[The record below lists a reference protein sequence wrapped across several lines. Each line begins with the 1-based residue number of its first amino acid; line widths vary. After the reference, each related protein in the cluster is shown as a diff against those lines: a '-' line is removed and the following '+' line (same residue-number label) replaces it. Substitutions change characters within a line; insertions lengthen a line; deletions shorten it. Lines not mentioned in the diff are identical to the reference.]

1 MRRLLALV
9 LLVSTAACTD
19 AGVYALQGSGVPGPD
34 RTAFEGDVCVPVA
47 AGDTFP
53 VKVLFLVE
61 GGNTVP
67 VSTVGAVITSIQNA
81 AQRAGTN
88 VKFAL
93 AAYHVTAQGLQGS
106 FVDGTTMLAQLPNYP
121 AFQQVGPVSMRSAL
135 KLAKS
140 ILSGDMQT
148 ACRGAVNRTRYL
160 IVMIQASADTSC
172 DYPALNAGLSTQCT
186 VLPTS
191 LDCSKCELNEVTG
204 EIKGLEQQYGAGQ
217 VTVQTV
223 YVFDTPPGPDQ
234 SVVDQDTVI
243 STSGGGTT
251 PRSAS
256 DQTLDSVIGGISFA
270 SVQRELSIKRF
281 FAFNRNALARGGQQL
296 VDSDGDGLSDEEEKA
311 IGTDPL
317 NPDTDGDGL
326 GDGLE
331 RAAGLDPFTDDV
343 SGIIQCNPFLDD
355 DADLLNECEERVIG
369 TDPCV
374 ADTDGDGL
382 SDFVEVMS
390 RTNPLVPEDLI
401 DTDRDGDVERG
412 RGHRAHRSAEQR
424 RRVPRGP
431 RLRGPGQRR
440 RAHARRPRLLP
451 RARDQR
457 LAGRHAGPTRRA
469 GEHHRRGDER
479 HPPLLPVRPVQRPA
493 RRRHRG
499 DVRAAG
505 HLLAAEREGSRRN
518 DRRHPGRLGGR
529 TVSSLIRAGAGAVP
543 HSARGGPTPHP
554 HARRGQPARAMT
566 ENSAGFFDPDE
577 RRDSCSLAP
586 SLLRKGYER

>member
-1 MRRLLALV
+1 MRSLLALV

-47 AGDTFP
+47 TGDTFP

-67 VSTVGAVITSIQNA
+67 VSTVGAIITTIQDA
-81 AQRAGTN
+81 AQRSGTN

-93 AAYHVTAQGLQGS
+93 AAYHVTAQGLQGT
-106 FVDGTTMLAQLPNYP
+106 FVDGTTMLGQLPNYP

-148 ACRGAVNRTRYL
+148 ACRGTVNRTRYL
-160 IVMIQASADTSC
+160 ILMIQASADTSC

-191 LDCSKCELNEVTG
+191 LDCSKCELTEVTG

-217 VTVQTV
+217 VTVQPI

-234 SVVDQDTVI
+234 AVIEQDTVI

-251 PRSAS
+251 PRAAN
-256 DQTLDSVIGGISFA
+256 DQTLDAVVGGISFA

-281 FAFNRNALARGGQQL
+281 FAFNRNALARGGQQF
-296 VDSDGDGLSDEEEKA
+296 VDSDGDGLSDEEEKT

-331 RAAGLDPFTDDV
+331 RAAGLDPISTNDV

-390 RTNPLVPEDLI
+390 RTNPLVPEDLM
-401 DTDRDGDVERG
+401 DTDRDGVSNADEVTGHTDPLSNDGEFRADRG
-412 RGHRAHRSAEQR
+412 YVVQVSDAAPTPDGRACYHVRATNVSLVATQARPDALGNIIPAGTNDIILYFQSGRANDPHGVGIAETFEQR
-424 RRVPRGP
+424 VLFTPP
-431 RLRGPGQRR
+431 NQKDPPGTIGLT
-440 RAHARRPRLLP
+440 P
-451 RARDQR
+451 DIWVV
-457 LAGRHAGPTRRA
+457 GR
-469 GEHHRRGDER
+469 
-479 HPPLLPVRPVQRPA
+479 
-493 RRRHRG
+493 
-499 DVRAAG
+499 
-505 HLLAAEREGSRRN
+505 
-518 DRRHPGRLGGR
+518 
-529 TVSSLIRAGAGAVP
+529 
-543 HSARGGPTPHP
+543 
-554 HARRGQPARAMT
+554 
-566 ENSAGFFDPDE
+566 
-577 RRDSCSLAP
+577 
-586 SLLRKGYER
+586 

>member
-1 MRRLLALV
+1 MRRFLGLL
-9 LLVSTAACTD
+9 LLVAGVGCTD
-19 AGVYALQGSGVPGPD
+19 AGVYALQGSGIPGPD
-34 RTAFEGDVCVPVA
+34 RTAFEGDVCVPLA
-47 AGDTFP
+47 TGDTFP

-67 VSTVGAVITSIQNA
+67 NSTVAAIITSIQDA

-106 FVDGTTMLAQLPNYP
+106 FVDGQTMLGQLLNYP

-135 KLAKS
+135 QLAQS

-148 ACRGAVNRTRYL
+148 SCRGTVNRTRYL
-160 IVMIQASADTSC
+160 IVMIQTSADTSC

-191 LDCSKCELNEVTG
+191 LDCSKCELTEVTG
-204 EIKGLEQQYGAGQ
+204 NIKALEQQYGAGQ
-217 VTVQTV
+217 VTVQPV

-234 SVVDQDTVI
+234 SVVDQDAVI

-251 PRSAS
+251 PRTANE
-256 DQTLDSVIGGISFA
+256 QTLDAVLGGINFA
-270 SVQRELSIKRF
+270 SVQRELAIKRF
-281 FAFNRNALARGGQQL
+281 FAFNRNALARGGQQW

-311 IGTDPL
+311 LGTDPL

-331 RAAGLDPFTDDV
+331 RYAGTDPFKDDI
-343 SGIIQCNPFLDD
+343 SGIIQCNKFLDD

-390 RTNPLVPEDLI
+390 GTNPLVPEDLI
-401 DTDRDGDVERG
+401 DTDRDGVSNADEVTGHTDPLANDVEYRADRG
-412 RGHRAHRSAEQR
+412 YVVQISDADPTPDGRACYHVRATNVSLVATQARPDALGNIIPAGTNDIILYFQAGRSNDPHGVGIAETFEQR
-424 RRVPRGP
+424 VLFTP
-431 RLRGPGQRR
+431 PGTKDPPGTIGITPD
-440 RAHARRPRLLP
+440 AFVV
-451 RARDQR
+451 
-457 LAGRHAGPTRRA
+457 GR
-469 GEHHRRGDER
+469 
-479 HPPLLPVRPVQRPA
+479 
-493 RRRHRG
+493 
-499 DVRAAG
+499 
-505 HLLAAEREGSRRN
+505 
-518 DRRHPGRLGGR
+518 
-529 TVSSLIRAGAGAVP
+529 
-543 HSARGGPTPHP
+543 
-554 HARRGQPARAMT
+554 
-566 ENSAGFFDPDE
+566 
-577 RRDSCSLAP
+577 
-586 SLLRKGYER
+586 

>member
-61 GGNTVP
+61 GGSTVP
-67 VSTVGAVITSIQNA
+67 VSTVGAVITSIQDA

-106 FVDGTTMLAQLPNYP
+106 FVDGATMLGQLPNYP

-148 ACRGAVNRTRYL
+148 ACRGTVNRTRYL

-217 VTVQTV
+217 VAVQTV

-234 SVVDQDTVI
+234 TVVDQDTVI

-296 VDSDGDGLSDEEEKA
+296 VDSDGDGLSDDEEKA

-401 DTDRDGDVERG
+401 DTDRDGTSNADEVTGHTDPLSNDGEYRADRG
-412 RGHRAHRSAEQR
+412 YVVQVSDAAPTADGRACYHVRATNVSLVPTQARPDALGNIIAAGTNDILLYFQAGRSNDPHGVGIAETFEQR
-424 RRVPRGP
+424 VIFTPP
-431 RLRGPGQRR
+431 NTKDP
-440 RAHARRPRLLP
+440 
-451 RARDQR
+451 
-457 LAGRHAGPTRRA
+457 AGTIGMTP
-469 GEHHRRGDER
+469 D
-479 HPPLLPVRPVQRPA
+479 LWVV
-493 RRRHRG
+493 
-499 DVRAAG
+499 
-505 HLLAAEREGSRRN
+505 
-518 DRRHPGRLGGR
+518 GR
-529 TVSSLIRAGAGAVP
+529 
-543 HSARGGPTPHP
+543 
-554 HARRGQPARAMT
+554 
-566 ENSAGFFDPDE
+566 
-577 RRDSCSLAP
+577 
-586 SLLRKGYER
+586 